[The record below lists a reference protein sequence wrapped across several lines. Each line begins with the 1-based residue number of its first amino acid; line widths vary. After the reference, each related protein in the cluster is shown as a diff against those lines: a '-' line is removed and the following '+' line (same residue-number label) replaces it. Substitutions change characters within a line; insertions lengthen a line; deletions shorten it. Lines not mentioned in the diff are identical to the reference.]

1 MANKESIQ
9 RSDILTDR
17 ALPFLTFKKEFIEK
31 KTISSLIK
39 RVIISK
45 YQIMTGIIGNGNYNI
60 KLKQQKN

>member
-31 KTISSLIK
+31 KDNLSDGKK
-39 RVIISK
+39 RHS
-45 YQIMTGIIGNGNYNI
+45 Y
-60 KLKQQKN
+60 L

>member
-1 MANKESIQ
+1 MH
-9 RSDILTDR
+9 L
-17 ALPFLTFKKEFIEK
+17 
-31 KTISSLIK
+31 KTISSLVK